1 MSCADELIHS
11 WRGRRPIKGKKLIR
25 YTASSVIT
33 TGVSFG
39 AIVFFYGL
47 KIIPGVIW
55 ATLVGNV
62 IATLPSYHLNRLWAW
77 GKRGKSAF
85 RKEIVPYWSLAFAGI
100 AFSQIGA
107 FRRAAIVRA
116 HHWSHLANTG
126 LVAGINLVCFA
137 IFWVLKLIVF
147 NRIFHFDKLKVID
160 EELVAEEFSS
170 IPERRS
176 TPSGPTDV
184 SPSPPRIAVAP
195 VTIRAEGPKLRFW
208 SCDLFLACER
218 GPRPTRAR
226 NSFATPWSRALDD
239 RLVPRAL
246 GVLRPQHHPERHL
259 VDARGQPRRV
269 GPGLSTEPA
278 LDLGQAGQEPV
289 PQERSC
295 RSGR

>member
-1 MSCADELIHS
+1 MAWSKTHQ
-11 WRGRRPIKGKKLIR
+11 GKKLIR

-62 IATLPSYHLNRLWAW
+62 IATVPSYHLNRLWAW

-107 FRRAAIVRA
+107 FSARAVVRA

-137 IFWVLKLIVF
+137 IFWVLKLLVF

-160 EELVAEEFSS
+160 EELVAEELSA
-170 IPERRS
+170 IPE
-176 TPSGPTDV
+176 TPLD
-184 SPSPPRIAVAP
+184 
-195 VTIRAEGPKLRFW
+195 TIRN
-208 SCDLFLACER
+208 D
-218 GPRPTRAR
+218 
-226 NSFATPWSRALDD
+226 
-239 RLVPRAL
+239 
-246 GVLRPQHHPERHL
+246 
-259 VDARGQPRRV
+259 
-269 GPGLSTEPA
+269 
-278 LDLGQAGQEPV
+278 
-289 PQERSC
+289 
-295 RSGR
+295 